1 MNKKELSM
9 ATIFTAFVTVSTM
22 SFTLYI
28 PATRGYFNLGEVFV
42 YISAILGGP
51 MVGMIAGGL
60 GSAFADVAL
69 GYAPYAPGT
78 LIIKGLEGFVVG
90 YIVRKYYKRASTTL
104 WRITG
109 IALSIAISS
118 LLAFVGISLFSGEAE
133 AYISVPG
140 TTFSIPLQFTIYH
153 TVWGFVSLILLA
165 FLVYWVVKADPSVT
179 TSLLGVT
186 LGGSI
191 MVSGY
196 FLYEAYALRLGILVA
211 GVEVPFNIT
220 QFLVGTAISLPIVQM
235 VRRMVGVKEE

>member
-1 MNKKELSM
+1 MNKMELSM
-9 ATIFTAFVTVSTM
+9 AAIFTAFVAVSTM

-28 PATRGYFNLGEVFV
+28 PATRGYFNLGEAFV

-51 MVGMIAGGL
+51 IVGMIAGGL

-78 LIIKGLEGFVVG
+78 LIIKGLEGLVVG
-90 YIVRKYYKRASTTL
+90 YIVRKYYKRASATL

-109 IALSIAISS
+109 IILSIAVSL
-118 LLAFVGISLFSGEAE
+118 LLAFVGIGLFSGEAE
-133 AYISVPG
+133 AYISIPG
-140 TTFSIPLQFTIYH
+140 TTLSIPLQFTIYH
-153 TVWGFVSLILLA
+153 TVWGAISLALLT
-165 FLVYWVVKADPSVT
+165 FLIYLVIRADPSVT

-191 MVSGY
+191 MVLGY

-211 GVEVPFNIT
+211 GVEIPFNIT

-235 VRRMVGVKEE
+235 VRRMAGVKER